1 MVASLIP
8 LNYALDDETHNAT
21 LDIERTID
29 IQEEASSYFKLDYM
43 TSVAYTPRGYMVA
56 SLIPLNYAQATG
68 WLAFIDTESE
78 YISHFVALEECF
90 SPKHVV
96 STSDGTR
103 LVVACEGLA
112 DDGIADPQGSITVMD
127 TSSDDISEWRLFSV
141 GFTEFDDCDDDSCS
155 KHLPSGIYQPQPE
168 SAFSV
173 NAEPEYIALDD
184 TGHYAYISLQENNAV
199 AILDL
204 QRLEMQN
211 VFSFGAHDFGFSG
224 LDPSDRDGGVHIATY
239 SNLFGLRQPDN
250 VAFYKS
256 KGGIQYLL
264 TANEGNAKY
273 YDSVTIGD
281 AALDASVFT
290 GDVQDEDHLGR
301 LQVLSGAGSEYGQND
316 DGEFETL
323 YTFGSRDW
331 TAWQIDANSDASC
344 PCDYPSSLKLVFS
357 SLDDFEQQTAA
368 QLGEDGFNSDLF
380 TPSGDVRSDDKGP
393 EPESLVVGTC
403 SNGHSFAFIGLERA
417 GGVMVYDIT
426 DIDDNNVHFVEY
438 LNSRDL
444 SVDYTEG
451 TRPPQSAGNVEPE
464 TLIFVPDV
472 DDEEA
477 LLIVGYKTSAS
488 IVAYTFDCASYADHD
503 LWENYV
509 IQIGDVAAPIAPDD
523 HWHTA
528 DECDDQSSC
537 LHVVVDQVITED
549 TSHTARRL
557 ADSDLYRVCLSM
569 DLSNPY
575 CTKTDD
581 HFTYAA
587 TLHEEEVQDE
597 DALSQWMDGTTRCQ
611 YAQCGQSVSFAVRDG
626 LGCAASDSLLGQTFG
641 GVDNIECHASGQQSC
656 HWTVPTPACAS
667 VNMVNSIVTES
678 PQIIDPIV
686 DPIVTEVL
694 VQETVDITDDGQGT
708 DQMVKKEPLIDD
720 VEEME
725 TLESTDASTCTDQSN
740 CVHLEVT
747 TQGEAAEE
755 TYQICMYWQQDTQ
768 CAKSDEDSF
777 ATAVAMD
784 QVSVWQSGVENSI
797 CNVVTCGTEAV
808 FSVKD
813 GDSCSDIWT
822 GTVDSMDVS
831 CSANGDDACSWTV
844 PAPECLLHVLDTGNE
859 QLDDYLG
866 ENEEQQ
872 TDGTWHTITN
882 QGGHFYESTVFY
894 VLLAVSALT
903 CISVVGSVVKLSKG
917 AQSMEGSL
925 DLHEEPLE
933 PSDWDPE
940 KEYPMSK
947 IDS

>member
-1 MVASLIP
+1 
-8 LNYALDDETHNAT
+8 
-21 LDIERTID
+21 
-29 IQEEASSYFKLDYM
+29 
-43 TSVAYTPRGYMVA
+43 
-56 SLIPLNYAQATG
+56 
-68 WLAFIDTESE
+68 
-78 YISHFVALEECF
+78 
-90 SPKHVV
+90 
-96 STSDGTR
+96 
-103 LVVACEGLA
+103 
-112 DDGIADPQGSITVMD
+112 
-127 TSSDDISEWRLFSV
+127 
-141 GFTEFDDCDDDSCS
+141 
-155 KHLPSGIYQPQPE
+155 
-168 SAFSV
+168 
-173 NAEPEYIALDD
+173 
-184 TGHYAYISLQENNAV
+184 
-199 AILDL
+199 
-204 QRLEMQN
+204 
-211 VFSFGAHDFGFSG
+211 
-224 LDPSDRDGGVHIATY
+224 
-239 SNLFGLRQPDN
+239 
-250 VAFYKS
+250 
-256 KGGIQYLL
+256 L

-273 YDSVTIGD
+273 YDSVRIGD

-316 DGEFETL
+316 DGEYETL

-380 TPSGDVRSDDKGP
+380 TPSGDIRSDDKGP

-426 DIDDNNVHFVEY
+426 DIDDNDVHFVEY

-444 SVDYTEG
+444 SVDYSEG

-557 ADSDLYRVCLSM
+557 VDSDLYRVCLSM

-626 LGCAASDSLLGQTFG
+626 LGCSASDSLLGQTLG
-641 GVDNIECHASGQQSC
+641 GVDDIECHASGQQSC
-656 HWTVPTPACAS
+656 HWTVPTPSCAT
-667 VNMVNSIVTES
+667 VNMVSDMIVTES
-678 PQIIDPIV
+678 PQIV
-686 DPIVTEVL
+686 DPIVSEVL
-694 VQETVDITDDGQGT
+694 VQETVDATDDVDQGT
-708 DQMVKKEPLIDD
+708 EHMVTKEILIGD
-720 VEEME
+720 VDNVEQKHKG
-725 TLESTDASTCTDQSN
+725 DVSTCTDQSN
-740 CVHLEVT
+740 CVHLEMT
-747 TQGEAAEE
+747 TQGEDAEE
-755 TYQICMYWQQDTQ
+755 MYQICMHWKQGMQ
-768 CAKSDEDSF
+768 CAKLDDDIFTMDE
-777 ATAVAMD
+777 
-784 QVSVWQSGVENSI
+784 VSVWQSGVDHAI
-797 CNVVTCGTEAV
+797 CHVVSCGTEAV

-813 GDSCSDIWT
+813 DESCSDSFS
-822 GTVDSMDVS
+822 GTVDTMEKVT
-831 CSANGDDACSWTV
+831 CSAATDGDIDGACSWTV
-844 PAPECLLHVLDTGNE
+844 PAPECLLVVVDDTE
-859 QLDDYLG
+859 SELYG
-866 ENEEQQ
+866 ENQSGTEDEQ
-872 TDGTWHTITN
+872 TDNPWNTITN
-882 QGGHFYESTVFY
+882 EGGHFYESTVFF

-903 CISVVGSVVKLSKG
+903 CISVVGCVVKLSKG
-917 AQSMEGSL
+917 AQSLEGSL

-933 PSDWDPE
+933 PGDWDPE
-940 KEYPMSK
+940 QIE
-947 IDS
+947 